1 LHRVRAS
8 KDGGAFSNQKLPEGK
23 PDTGIIINDDNDN
36 VIECGWRRHSRFPQ
50 QGSSWFASSDTRG
63 RGDPVSAGWRKADV
77 YKSSPGNPLGKPSAR
92 DLGVMD
98 TLQMSGTW
106 KEIKAKLKERYANLT
121 DDDLVFSDGKEKEL
135 LSQLQKRLGKSSE
148 ELRRIIRD
156 L

>member
-1 LHRVRAS
+1 
-8 KDGGAFSNQKLPEGK
+8 
-23 PDTGIIINDDNDN
+23 
-36 VIECGWRRHSRFPQ
+36 
-50 QGSSWFASSDTRG
+50 
-63 RGDPVSAGWRKADV
+63 
-77 YKSSPGNPLGKPSAR
+77 
-92 DLGVMD
+92 
-98 TLQMSGTW
+98 MSGTW

>member
-1 LHRVRAS
+1 L
-8 KDGGAFSNQKLPEGK
+8 
-23 PDTGIIINDDNDN
+23 
-36 VIECGWRRHSRFPQ
+36 
-50 QGSSWFASSDTRG
+50 FASLETRG
-63 RGDPVSAGWRKADV
+63 RGDRHPAGWRKADV
-77 YKSSPGNPLGKPSAR
+77 YKSSPANQLGRPSAR

-98 TLQMSGTW
+98 RLQMSGTW

-121 DDDLVFSDGKEKEL
+121 DDDLMFSDGKEKEL

>member
-1 LHRVRAS
+1 
-8 KDGGAFSNQKLPEGK
+8 
-23 PDTGIIINDDNDN
+23 
-36 VIECGWRRHSRFPQ
+36 
-50 QGSSWFASSDTRG
+50 
-63 RGDPVSAGWRKADV
+63 
-77 YKSSPGNPLGKPSAR
+77 
-92 DLGVMD
+92 MD

-121 DDDLVFSDGKEKEL
+121 DDDLVFSDGKENEL